1 MRHGAS
7 SKFVSV
13 NIGRQIWV
21 FFMGKSHCGE
31 KSLWRK
37 ATVETVETGYS
48 SSKSHTGEKSHDRH
62 TLEKGHMTHCHT
74 PGLALASAQ
83 ETSPSSSSL
92 SLSLKLK
99 LIHIVDSLS
108 WRNSIIFS
116 VLVFMYRD
124 WAGVERLFLRRP
136 FFEQTST
143 LNAAHV
149 REIWLIFSVNS
160 WTFENFYKVYKLCMG
175 NCR

>member
-21 FFMGKSHCGE
+21 FMGKSHCGE
-31 KSLWRK
+31 KSMW
-37 ATVETVETGYS
+37 TVETGYS

-99 LIHIVDSLS
+99 LFHIVDSLS
-108 WRNSIIFS
+108 WRNRIIFS
-116 VLVFMYRD
+116 VLVSMCRD
-124 WAGVERLFLRRP
+124 WCYINCSTRLQR
-136 FFEQTST
+136 S
-143 LNAAHV
+143 
-149 REIWLIFSVNS
+149 
-160 WTFENFYKVYKLCMG
+160 G
-175 NCR
+175 